1 MGGNQS
7 RTSDQLNINHGDV
20 KTIIFKVLETVEV
33 KFRGEREIILNY
45 AISDIIGRK
54 MLRKG
59 CEAYLAYLIDIE
71 KEGTML

>member
-1 MGGNQS
+1 M
-7 RTSDQLNINHGDV
+7 
-20 KTIIFKVLETVEV
+20 LETVKV

-45 AISDIIGRK
+45 AIFVIIGTK

-71 KEGTML
+71 KEGTMLSKIPVVKEFPNVFPEYSQGEKWKLL